1 MDKIN
6 EKIIALLKKNSR
18 ISWQKIGKELYIT
31 GQAVSARVQKM
42 EDEGVISGYTI
53 KQDNI
58 ERHFITVFM
67 ENNNFS
73 QFEKFIKNQECIEEA
88 YKVTGEGCY
97 QLVFTSMGN
106 SKLENFLN
114 DLLVCG
120 RYKVLSSVRCV
131 K

>member
-67 ENNNFS
+67 ENNNFA
-73 QFEKFIKNQECIEEA
+73 QVEKFIKNQECIEEA

-97 QLVFTSMGN
+97 QLVFASMGN

-114 DLLVCG
+114 DLLVYG

>member
-88 YKVTGEGCY
+88 LNE
-97 QLVFTSMGN
+97 F
-106 SKLENFLN
+106 LEEY
-114 DLLVCG
+114 G
-120 RYKVLSSVRCV
+120 I
-131 K
+131 

>member
-18 ISWQKIGKELYIT
+18 ISWQKIGKELYLT

-42 EDEGVISGYTI
+42 EDEGIMSGYTI
-53 KQDNI
+53 RQYNVD
-58 ERHFITVFM
+58 RHFITVFM
-67 ENNNFS
+67 ESNNFG
-73 QFEKFIKNQECIEEA
+73 QFEKFIKTQKCIEEA

-97 QLVFTSMGN
+97 QLIFTSTGN
-106 SKLENFLN
+106 LKLEKFLN
-114 DLLVCG
+114 DLLVYG

>member
-6 EKIIALLKKNSR
+6 EKIIEYLKKNSR
-18 ISWQKIGKELYIT
+18 LSWQKIGKELYLT

-42 EDEGVISGYTI
+42 EDEGIISGYRI
-53 KQDNI
+53 RQKNI

-67 ENNNFS
+67 QNNNFS
-73 QFEKFIKNQECIEEA
+73 QFEKYIKEQKCIEEA

-97 QLVFTSMGN
+97 HLVFTSNDN
-106 SKLENFLN
+106 SKLATFLD
-114 DLLVCG
+114 DLLIYG